1 MGGWLLE
8 VPEFDGAD
16 HWRWRLTDP
25 DGAEVAVHQVALDPG
40 APEYEGFVD
49 LAGHLRRR
57 ADPDRRAGSEAEL
70 VERVGAW
77 AGAWVLGPL
86 AEPLADAAPAVVRVE
101 LPAGAEALLDRPLE
115 LAHARGRPLALQDL
129 SLVFAPA
136 GPAAGAS
143 KAPVEGRLR
152 LLAVFSLPVETAA
165 LAVRRERYELARLV
179 RRVATRHRRAIQL
192 EVVQYGATRERLA
205 EVLEQGDGWDVAHFS
220 GHGLAGGLLLEHA
233 DGTPDLVTTEE
244 LARLLRPTRRR
255 LKLVT
260 LSSSR
265 SAAASVVDARR
276 WLGLPVPG
284 ELEADADTDATPA
297 PGEAAGRRSP
307 LPALA
312 AELADGLGC
321 TVLAMRYPVV
331 DDFGVALTERLY
343 EQLVGSAS
351 SRSRWP
357 FSGPCRRWPAPA
369 RPAAPRPCRSPPRP
383 CSAPWPPSC
392 RWPPRPGPRPA
403 STCARRRCPGS
414 RPSRSGSWAEPA
426 PMARASAALAP
437 ANPHVGVLFH
447 GMAGAGKTACALEL
461 AYRHERAF
469 EALAFWKAPELAD
482 PDSIAPAL
490 VNLAMAL
497 EVQLPG
503 LEMVQAVADRAQ
515 LAQFLPRLT
524 ELLDQR
530 AVLLVLDNLE
540 SLLTDQGTWRDP
552 RWADLMAALTGHRGE
567 SRVVLTS
574 RVRPSGL
581 DERVQVQPVHA
592 LSLNESLLLARELPN
607 LGRLVREDP
616 ATQDRGEDAPSGWSL
631 VRQTLALVQGHPT
644 LLQLADA
651 VAADPAALAAQLA
664 AADQA
669 TEAADRNR
677 LAAFFDQ
684 GETELA
690 AGHFVRALGDW
701 TRQATTALPGGAA
714 VLSGWCAAWRTP
726 TASSRSSTRSG
737 QASGRSW
744 VRPARRRRWRWPWRR
759 WWSGGWSPSRPTRP
773 ATGSTREWPRPA
785 APRPAGRSS
794 RSSTRCWPGSGRRSS
809 SRPWRRK

>member
-343 EQLVGSAS
+343 EQLWSAS
-351 SRSRWP
+351 SRSR
-357 FSGPCRRWPAPA
+357 
-369 RPAAPRPCRSPPRP
+369 
-383 CSAPWPPSC
+383 
-392 RWPPRPGPRPA
+392 
-403 STCARRRCPGS
+403 
-414 RPSRSGSWAEPA
+414 
-426 PMARASAALAP
+426 
-437 ANPHVGVLFH
+437 
-447 GMAGAGKTACALEL
+447 CALQ
-461 AYRHERAF
+461 RA
-469 EALAFWKAPELAD
+469 
-482 PDSIAPAL
+482 
-490 VNLAMAL
+490 
-497 EVQLPG
+497 LP
-503 LEMVQAVADRAQ
+503 AVA
-515 LAQFLPRLT
+515 
-524 ELLDQR
+524 
-530 AVLLVLDNLE
+530 
-540 SLLTDQGTWRDP
+540 GTC
-552 RWADLMAALTGHRGE
+552 
-567 SRVVLTS
+567 
-574 RVRPSGL
+574 
-581 DERVQVQPVHA
+581 
-592 LSLNESLLLARELPN
+592 
-607 LGRLVREDP
+607 
-616 ATQDRGEDAPSGWSL
+616 
-631 VRQTLALVQGHPT
+631 
-644 LLQLADA
+644 
-651 VAADPAALAAQLA
+651 
-664 AADQA
+664 QA
-669 TEAADRNR
+669 
-677 LAAFFDQ
+677 
-684 GETELA
+684 
-690 AGHFVRALGDW
+690 
-701 TRQATTALPGGAA
+701 GGAA
-714 VLSGWCAAWRTP
+714 GPVDRHPGPVRRPGHRAVA
-726 TASSRSSTRSG
+726 G
-737 QASGRSW
+737 
-744 VRPARRRRWRWPWRR
+744 RPARVPGQLRRARDADVLVPARAGAVR
-759 WWSGGWSPSRPTRP
+759 GPSRPDGPGQR
-773 ATGSTREWPRPA
+773 RPRPRQP
-785 APRPAGRSS
+785 PRRGAVPRHGRG
-794 RSSTRCWPGSGRRSS
+794 RQDRLRPRARVPPRDRRSAS
-809 SRPWRRK
+809 SCGGRLPSWAGSSPPASATSPSPWRPSSPAW